1 MKFFRLLM
9 ILALLLSALCNS
21 AAAEYKKTKI
31 AVLDFQQNGPFESPD
46 VGKIV
51 AEWFTTA
58 LVETGRFDI
67 IERRLLQ
74 QLLEEQK
81 MGQSGL
87 IDPTS
92 ATKLGKVL
100 GVATVVSGTVQNY
113 DGNYEINARL
123 INVESGSIIVAE
135 KVRASSAT
143 RLTELV
149 ASIAARIIR
158 NFPLQ
163 GYVVQRSEGRVLI
176 DLGHQAGVRP
186 GMQFSAYVEGV
197 QIKHPRTKE
206 VLDVERKER
215 GVIRIDDV
223 KEKTSGGIIVS
234 ENCTGCVKTGIMVRG
249 ILAEDEQRREAQ
261 LAADAEQAARQERE
275 RYEQEQRDR
284 QRKADEEREKELR
297 KEREQREKAQ
307 KEQREQRE
315 KAQKEQRQSKGRG
328 DSPSSALAPLK
339 TLAGHTGDIKSVA
352 YSEDGTLAASG
363 DRDKIVIV
371 WDAHT
376 WNKIATLKGHRND
389 VQALSFKH
397 KGRFL
402 AAGDRDE
409 TVIVWDLARSMPL
422 TQLKAGRDVNAV
434 DYNPSGTQ
442 LASGGN
448 SKEITVWDTATWAP
462 LKKLKT
468 GNDVFALSYSPD
480 GAFLAAGGKEKT
492 VRLWRVSDESTEGRP
507 LEGHNDDVRALVFSP
522 GGSMLATAGDDK
534 SIILWNVADG
544 SLQKRLLGHDN
555 RIIGLGISRDG
566 HRLVSAE
573 SKRSEGL
580 LIVWDVKSGRQIKRF
595 RTDRKI
601 EAMALS
607 PDGRQVMVA
616 SDKQLLLY
624 RLD

>member
-1 MKFFRLLM
+1 MKFLRLIM
-9 ILALLLSALCNS
+9 ILALLLSALCGP
-21 AAAEYKKTKI
+21 AAAEYKKAKI
-31 AVLDFQQNGPFESPD
+31 AVLDFQQNGPFESSD

-176 DLGHQAGVRP
+176 DLGLQAGVRP

-223 KEKTSGGIIVS
+223 KEKTSGGIIVT
-234 ENCTGCVKTGIMVRG
+234 ENCPGCVKTGIMVRG

-261 LAADAEQAARQERE
+261 LAAEAEQAARQERE
-275 RYEQEQRDR
+275 RYEKEQRDR

-307 KEQREQRE
+307 KEQRE
-315 KAQKEQRQSKGRG
+315 KAQKEQRQSKGRV
-328 DSPSSALAPLK
+328 DSPSLAPLK
-339 TLAGHTGDIKSVA
+339 TLAGHNGDIKSVA

-363 DRDKIVIV
+363 DRDKTVIV

-409 TVIVWDLARSMPL
+409 SIIVWDLARSAPL
-422 TQLKAGRDVNAV
+422 THLKAGRDVNAL
-434 DYNPSGTQ
+434 DYNPAGTQ
-442 LASGGN
+442 LASAGN
-448 SKEITVWDTATWAP
+448 SKEITIWDTATWAP

-468 GNDVFALSYSPD
+468 GNDVFALSFSPD
-480 GAFLAAGGKEKT
+480 GAFLAAGGKEKV
-492 VRLWRVSDESTEGRP
+492 VRLWRMSDESTEGRP
-507 LEGHNDDVRALVFSP
+507 LEGHNDDVRVLAFSP

-555 RIIGLGISRDG
+555 RIVGLGISRDG

-580 LIVWDVKSGRQIKRF
+580 LIVWDVKSGRQIKRM

-607 PDGRQVMVA
+607 PDGRQAMVA